1 MKTFKQFLKE
11 NMDNKDKSYFLGRS
25 KKFGEQIDSLYK
37 FAEDFCRELYDEGE
51 LDDEASILMDDFES
65 LTHQMNSKLKRIT
78 DMIKKS

>member
-11 NMDNKDKSYFLGRS
+11 NMDNKDKSYFLSRA

-37 FAEDFCRELYDEGE
+37 FAEDFCKELYDEGE
-51 LDDEASILMDDFES
+51 LERESSVLMDDFES
-65 LTHQMNSKLKRIT
+65 LTNQMNSKLKKIT